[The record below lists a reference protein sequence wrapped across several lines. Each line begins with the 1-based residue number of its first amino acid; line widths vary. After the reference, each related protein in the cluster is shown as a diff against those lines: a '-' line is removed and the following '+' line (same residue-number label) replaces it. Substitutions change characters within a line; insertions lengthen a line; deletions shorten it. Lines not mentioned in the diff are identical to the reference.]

1 MEELDAALN
10 ELGMLSC
17 VTKYKL
23 DFIKDAETGAELRR
37 ARSGSVPE
45 TRDRDKDVAISV
57 NSNFVTNIS
66 IGRITSPDLS
76 PFMKRKLQ
84 LEIEERRLSDVTPN
98 KHTCERHACHSSHI
112 CSFVS
117 PRRMRTCLRNV
128 PYKYSYS
135 YSPFYLRPSVAPL
148 SGVLSSSSSKSLGRL
163 RGPVRF
169 HDPSVNKNKQPVLY
183 PLEDL
188 ITSKFSSIKLS
199 SEKPADTS
207 VLASVGDE
215 TSKTSQEDQNSLVV
229 SDLSKLAIS
238 SSVQQ

>member
-23 DFIKDAETGAELRR
+23 DFIKDAEAGSELRR

-45 TRDRDKDVAISV
+45 TRDKEVEISV

-66 IGRITSPDLS
+66 IGRISPPDLS
-76 PFMKRKLQ
+76 PFMKRKIQ
-84 LEIEERRLSDVTPN
+84 VEIEERRLSDVKTPI
-98 KHTCERHACHSSHI
+98 KCEKHACNSSHI

-117 PRRMRTCLRNV
+117 PRRTRACLRNV

-148 SGVLSSSSSKSLGRL
+148 SGVLSSSSSKSGGRL

-169 HDPSVNKNKQPVLY
+169 HDPCMNKNKQTVLY

-188 ITSKFSSIKLS
+188 ITSKFSSIQLS
-199 SEKPADTS
+199 SDSTGDKPVAPSIEDQTNKS
-207 VLASVGDE
+207 
-215 TSKTSQEDQNSLVV
+215 SQEDRNSLVV
-229 SDLSKLAIS
+229 SDMSKLAIS
-238 SSVQQ
+238 SSSVPQ